1 MDSPSLVLR
10 NTLSKEE
17 RLHLKRDVD
26 ALFASGSAFI
36 AYPLRVFVH
45 IRPAL
50 EGERPGAAILVVVA
64 KKYFKRANK
73 RNRIKRLIRESYR
86 VQKYPLTELAQRH
99 GLRVHLGF
107 LSVAKTLPS
116 YAEVSRGMEKAL
128 TRVLERLSEAPHPAA
143 PESHE

>member
-36 AYPLRVFVH
+36 AYPLRVVVH
-45 IRPAL
+45 VRPVL

-64 KKYFKRANK
+64 KKSFK
-73 RNRIKRLIRESYR
+73 
-86 VQKYPLTELAQRH
+86 
-99 GLRVHLGF
+99 
-107 LSVAKTLPS
+107 
-116 YAEVSRGMEKAL
+116 
-128 TRVLERLSEAPHPAA
+128 HPAA
-143 PESHE
+143 SESHE

>member
-36 AYPLRVFVH
+36 AYPLRVVLH

-86 VQKYPLTELAQRH
+86 VQKHPITEQAQRH

-116 YAEVSRGMEKAL
+116 YTEVSRGMEKAL
-128 TRVLERLSEAPHPAA
+128 TRVLERLSEDPP
-143 PESHE
+143 PVVSESHE